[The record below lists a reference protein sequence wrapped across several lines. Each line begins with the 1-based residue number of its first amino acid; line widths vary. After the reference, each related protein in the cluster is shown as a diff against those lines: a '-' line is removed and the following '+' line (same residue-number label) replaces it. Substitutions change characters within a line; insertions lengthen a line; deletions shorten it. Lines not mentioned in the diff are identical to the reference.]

1 VKRIALLVL
10 TGSALLTAACGGG
23 GEPGYC
29 SDVDTLEQSVKDLG
43 SVDVIAG
50 GTNAVTDALQ
60 KVESNARVAVDAA
73 RDDFPD
79 ETGAL
84 SDSIADVKSSVR
96 QLTDDPTGQEA
107 ARATTDVSAVVTAA
121 DDFVQATR
129 SECD

>member
-1 VKRIALLVL
+1 VIRVVLVALTPL
-10 TGSALLTAACGGG
+10 ALLTAACGGG

-29 SDVDTLEQSVKDLG
+29 SDVDKLEQSVKDLRD
-43 SVDVIAG
+43 VDVVAG

-79 ETGAL
+79 ETGAI
-84 SDSIADVKSSVR
+84 SDSIADVKSSVG

-107 ARATTDVSAVVTAA
+107 ARAATDVSAVVTAV
-121 DDFVQATR
+121 DDFVEATG